1 MSLACA
7 PAGVASDWPQYRG
20 VSGAAVTQETLQWP
34 KGGPKQL
41 WTTDTPTGF
50 SSFAVSKGKTY
61 TLVARTVEG
70 APLTL
75 CLALDAA
82 TGKELWGTP
91 TGVAKFPSGGDRGAE
106 GNSGGDGPR
115 STPAA
120 NGERVFIYSADM
132 LLYCLDANNGREVW
146 KKDIAKEFGGR
157 NIGWKSALSPLIES
171 DLVYVAGGGQGESML
186 AFKQAN
192 GELAWKS
199 GDAAMTHA
207 TPTAATI
214 GGVRQII
221 YLMQTGLVSVN
232 ATSGE
237 LLWKFPFPYLTATG
251 CSPVVGGDIVFCTA
265 GYEVGGAAC
274 QVIKTANGFEAKQLW
289 RTRGNST
296 AASLWSTPVQKDGY
310 LYGMLSHK
318 EFADGPLKCIDLKTG
333 TLKWQQPG
341 FGTGNLLLAD
351 KYLVAL
357 ADNGEVVVAEA
368 SPESYKEIGRFKA
381 LTGKCWSSPA
391 WSQGR
396 LFVRSTQ
403 VGACFD
409 FTSNN

>member
-1 MSLACA
+1 
-7 PAGVASDWPQYRG
+7 
-20 VSGAAVTQETLQWP
+20 
-34 KGGPKQL
+34 
-41 WTTDTPTGF
+41 
-50 SSFAVSKGKTY
+50 
-61 TLVARTVEG
+61 
-70 APLTL
+70 
-75 CLALDAA
+75 
-82 TGKELWGTP
+82 
-91 TGVAKFPSGGDRGAE
+91 
-106 GNSGGDGPR
+106 
-115 STPAA
+115 
-120 NGERVFIYSADM
+120 
-132 LLYCLDANNGREVW
+132 
-146 KKDIAKEFGGR
+146 
-157 NIGWKSALSPLIES
+157 
-171 DLVYVAGGGQGESML
+171 
-186 AFKQAN
+186 
-192 GELAWKS
+192 
-199 GDAAMTHA
+199 
-207 TPTAATI
+207 
-214 GGVRQII
+214 
-221 YLMQTGLVSVN
+221 LVSVN

-274 QVIKTANGFEAKQLW
+274 QVIKTGNGFEAKQLW
-289 RTRGNST
+289 RARGNST